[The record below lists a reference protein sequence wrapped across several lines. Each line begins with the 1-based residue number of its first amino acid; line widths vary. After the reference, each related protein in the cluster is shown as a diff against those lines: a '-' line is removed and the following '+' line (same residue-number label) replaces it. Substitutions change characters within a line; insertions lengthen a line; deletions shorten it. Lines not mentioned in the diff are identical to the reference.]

1 MTGSEPVGL
10 AFVLWTVVAVR
21 ERRMTD
27 LVREDVASGA
37 GAELRVDQ
45 DRVVVREP

>member
-1 MTGSEPVGL
+1 MTGSEPVRL
-10 AFVLWTVVAVR
+10 TFVLRTVVAVR

-27 LVREDVASGA
+27 LVREDVAAGA
-37 GAELRVDQ
+37 GTELRVDQ